1 MNCVTGFVAR
11 VGGGTLCDK
20 RRRQMKTLINKANP
34 QIRITAPEIKEWSN
48 KYYYIKDIKWVIMQ
62 ENWALIEE
70 EPVDKNTNK

>member
-1 MNCVTGFVAR
+1 
-11 VGGGTLCDK
+11 
-20 RRRQMKTLINKANP
+20 MKTLINKANP